1 MPQRLLTRHSL
12 QVVGATWDGAISL
25 SIAADICGDNAE
37 IGIVAP
43 FT

>member
-1 MPQRLLTRHSL
+1 L
-12 QVVGATWDGAISL
+12 QVVGATWDSAISL
-25 SIAADICGDNAE
+25 SIAADIRGGNAE